1 MFSNSLT
8 EGKDGNRQRM
18 SERIHGSWVLMR
30 ESGAESLMGAKL
42 FLISLSLILLMGC
55 VSAVQETSP
64 DSTAHEMAFG
74 SVQVETKGPHPRIY
88 PAKLR
93 FFLLT
98 NEETG
103 ARSRVNVD
111 AESGVFSARLPAGRY
126 VVDRLQFSEGPF
138 RVESH
143 VQLAFHV
150 PEKKPA
156 YLGSW
161 QIELETP
168 RTIRHVR
175 IRILEEEAEFSK
187 KFSAVL
193 GSDRTPIETVL
204 PKPETFETRG
214 FMVDGQPNARYF
226 RRR

>member
-1 MFSNSLT
+1 MLLRYETGAGGMMRRMF
-8 EGKDGNRQRM
+8 
-18 SERIHGSWVLMR
+18 LMV
-30 ESGAESLMGAKL
+30 
-42 FLISLSLILLMGC
+42 LSLVGGMGC
-55 VSAVQETSP
+55 VSGVPETAT
-64 DSTAHEMAFG
+64 DATTHELAFG
-74 SVQVETKGPHPRIY
+74 YVQVETKGRYPRNF

-93 FFLLT
+93 FFFVS

-103 ARSRVNVD
+103 ARIRVNVNSQ
-111 AESGVFSARLPAGRY
+111 SGVFSIRLPTGRY

-143 VQLAFHV
+143 VQLAFRV
-150 PEKKPA
+150 PEKKLA

-175 IRILEEEAEFSK
+175 IRILEGEAEFSK
-187 KFSAVL
+187 KFAAVL
-193 GSDRTPIETVL
+193 GSDRAPIETVL

>member
-1 MFSNSLT
+1 
-8 EGKDGNRQRM
+8 M
-18 SERIHGSWVLMR
+18 SVSFF
-30 ESGAESLMGAKL
+30 A
-42 FLISLSLILLMGC
+42 SLSLVFVTGC
-55 VSAVQETSP
+55 VSGIPDPSP
-64 DSTAHEMAFG
+64 DSATHELAFG
-74 SVQVETKGPHPRIY
+74 YVRVETKGPHPRIY

-93 FFLLT
+93 FFFLT

-103 ARSRVNVD
+103 ARFRVNVD
-111 AESGVFSARLPAGRY
+111 TESGVFSVRLPVGRY
-126 VVDRLQFSEGPF
+126 VVDRVQFSEGPF

-143 VQLAFHV
+143 VELRFQV
-150 PEKKPA
+150 PEKKLA

-168 RTIRHVR
+168 RTIRGVK
-175 IRILEEEAEFSK
+175 IRILEGEAEFAK
-187 KFSAVL
+187 KFSTEL
-193 GSDRTPIETVL
+193 GVDRTPIATVL

>member
-1 MFSNSLT
+1 MRGIDHLQ
-8 EGKDGNRQRM
+8 DRR
-18 SERIHGSWVLMR
+18 RVLMNR
-30 ESGAESLMGAKL
+30 KL
-42 FLISLSLILLMGC
+42 FLASLSLVLVTGC
-55 VSAVQETSP
+55 VSAPQETPP
-64 DSTAHEMAFG
+64 DSAPHELAFG
-74 SVQVETKGPHPRIY
+74 YVRVEIKGPNPRIY

-93 FFLLT
+93 FFFLT
-98 NEETG
+98 NQETG
-103 ARSRVNVD
+103 ARSRVNVNT
-111 AESGVFSARLPAGRY
+111 ESGVFSVRLPAGRY

-150 PEKKPA
+150 LEKKLA

-168 RTIRHVR
+168 RTIRGVK
-175 IRILEEEAEFSK
+175 IRIIEGEADFSK
-187 KFSAVL
+187 KFSAEL
-193 GSDRTPIETVL
+193 GLQRTPIATVL

>member
-1 MFSNSLT
+1 M
-8 EGKDGNRQRM
+8 
-18 SERIHGSWVLMR
+18 I
-30 ESGAESLMGAKL
+30 SGTV
-42 FLISLSLILLMGC
+42 FLASLSLVLVTGC
-55 VSAVQETSP
+55 VSGLPETSP
-64 DSTAHEMAFG
+64 NATTHELAFG
-74 SVQVETKGPHPRIY
+74 YVRVETKGPHPRMF

-93 FFLLT
+93 FFLLA
-98 NEETG
+98 NEKTG

-111 AESGVFSARLPAGRY
+111 TESGVFSVRLPAGRY

-143 VQLAFHV
+143 VQLAFRV
-150 PEKKPA
+150 PEKKLA

-175 IRILEEEAEFSK
+175 IRILEGEAEFSK

-193 GSDRTPIETVL
+193 GLKRTPVATVL
-204 PKPETFETRG
+204 PTPETFETRG

>member
-1 MFSNSLT
+1 MIS
-8 EGKDGNRQRM
+8 GK
-18 SERIHGSWVLMR
+18 V
-30 ESGAESLMGAKL
+30 
-42 FLISLSLILLMGC
+42 FLASLSLVLVTGC
-55 VSAVQETSP
+55 VSGLPETFP
-64 DSTAHEMAFG
+64 DSTAHELAFG
-74 SVQVETKGPHPRIY
+74 YIQVETKGRYPRIY

-111 AESGVFSARLPAGRY
+111 TESGVFSTRLPVGRY

-143 VQLAFHV
+143 VQLAFRV
-150 PEKKPA
+150 PEKKLA

-175 IRILEEEAEFSK
+175 IRILEGEAEFSK

-193 GSDRTPIETVL
+193 GSGRTPIETVL

>member
-1 MFSNSLT
+1 MG
-8 EGKDGNRQRM
+8 GK
-18 SERIHGSWVLMR
+18 I
-30 ESGAESLMGAKL
+30 
-42 FLISLSLILLMGC
+42 FLASLSLIMVPGC
-55 VSAVQETSP
+55 VSGLQETSP
-64 DSTAHEMAFG
+64 DSTTHELAFG
-74 SVQVETKGPHPRIY
+74 YVQVETKGHNPRSF

-98 NEETG
+98 NEGTG
-103 ARSRVNVD
+103 ARTRVNVNT
-111 AESGVFSARLPAGRY
+111 ESGVFSVRLPAGRY
-126 VVDRLQFSEGPF
+126 AIDRVQFSEGPF

-143 VQLAFHV
+143 VQLTFHV
-150 PEKKPA
+150 PEKKLA

-175 IRILEEEAEFSK
+175 IRILEGEAEFSK
-187 KFSAVL
+187 KFSAEL
-193 GSDRTPIETVL
+193 GLDRTPIATVL

>member
-1 MFSNSLT
+1 MVGWDL
-8 EGKDGNRQRM
+8 R
-18 SERIHGSWVLMR
+18 SEVNGGTMI
-30 ESGAESLMGAKL
+30 SGKL
-42 FLISLSLILLMGC
+42 FLGLATVALVVVTGC
-55 VSAVQETSP
+55 ASGPPSQ
-64 DSTAHEMAFG
+64 DSTTHELAFG
-74 SVQVETKGPHPRIY
+74 YVRVETKGSHSRVF
-88 PAKLR
+88 PAKVR
-93 FFLLT
+93 SFFLT

-103 ARSRVNVD
+103 ARSRVYVNS
-111 AESGVFSARLPAGRY
+111 ESGVFSVRLPAGRY
-126 VVDRLQFSEGPF
+126 TVDRVQFSEGPF

-150 PEKKPA
+150 LKKKLT

-168 RTIRHVR
+168 RTVRHVK
-175 IRILEEEAEFSK
+175 ISILEGDADFSK

-193 GSDRTPIETVL
+193 GLDRTPIATVL

-214 FMVDGQPNARYF
+214 FMVDGQPNVRYF

>member
-1 MFSNSLT
+1 MV
-8 EGKDGNRQRM
+8 
-18 SERIHGSWVLMR
+18 HV
-30 ESGAESLMGAKL
+30 MGGTILLA
-42 FLISLSLILLMGC
+42 SLSLVLVTGC
-55 VSAVQETSP
+55 VSAVPETAP
-64 DSTAHEMAFG
+64 DSTKHELAFG
-74 SVQVETKGPHPRIY
+74 YVQVETKGRYPRIY

-103 ARSRVNVD
+103 SRTRVNVNTG
-111 AESGVFSARLPAGRY
+111 SGVFSVKLPAGRY
-126 VVDRLQFSEGPF
+126 VVDRVQFSEGPF

-143 VQLAFHV
+143 VQLTFHV
-150 PEKKPA
+150 PEKKLA

-175 IRILEEEAEFSK
+175 IRILEGDAEFSK

-193 GSDRTPIETVL
+193 GSERTPIETVL

>member
-1 MFSNSLT
+1 MINWMPRN
-8 EGKDGNRQRM
+8 KA
-18 SERIHGSWVLMR
+18 GSGRVI
-30 ESGAESLMGAKL
+30 GAKL
-42 FLISLSLILLMGC
+42 FLMSLSLVMATGC
-55 VSAVQETSP
+55 VSAATSP
-64 DSTAHEMAFG
+64 DAVTDELAFG
-74 SVQVETKGPHPRIY
+74 YVQVEIKGRYPRIY

-93 FFLLT
+93 FFFVT

-103 ARSRVNVD
+103 ARSRVNVNS
-111 AESGVFSARLPAGRY
+111 ESGVFSVRLPAGRY
-126 VVDRLQFSEGPF
+126 VVDRVQFSEGPF
-138 RVESH
+138 RVEAH
-143 VQLAFHV
+143 VQLTFQV
-150 PEKKPA
+150 PEKKLA

-175 IRILEEEAEFSK
+175 LRILEGEAEFSK

-193 GSDRTPIETVL
+193 GSERTPIATVL

>member
-1 MFSNSLT
+1 MINWMPRN
-8 EGKDGNRQRM
+8 KA
-18 SERIHGSWVLMR
+18 GSGRVI
-30 ESGAESLMGAKL
+30 GGTI
-42 FLISLSLILLMGC
+42 FLAGLAFVMATGC
-55 VSAVQETSP
+55 VSTATSP
-64 DSTAHEMAFG
+64 DSVPDELAFG
-74 SVQVETKGPHPRIY
+74 YVRVETKGPHPRIY

-103 ARSRVNVD
+103 ARFRVNVNS
-111 AESGVFSARLPAGRY
+111 ESGVFSVRLPAGRY
-126 VVDRLQFSEGPF
+126 VVDRVQFSEGPF

-143 VQLAFHV
+143 VQLTFHV
-150 PEKKPA
+150 PKKKLA

-168 RTIRHVR
+168 RTVRLVR
-175 IRILEEEAEFSK
+175 IRILEGEAKFSK

-193 GSDRTPIETVL
+193 GSERTPIETVL

>member
-1 MFSNSLT
+1 MNVYKAGT
-8 EGKDGNRQRM
+8 GDMMVGK
-18 SERIHGSWVLMR
+18 S
-30 ESGAESLMGAKL
+30 
-42 FLISLSLILLMGC
+42 FLVVASLSLVTGC
-55 VSAVQETSP
+55 VSGSQENSP
-64 DSTAHEMAFG
+64 DSTTHELAFG
-74 SVQVETKGPHPRIY
+74 YVQVETKGRYPRSY

-103 ARSRVNVD
+103 ARTRVNVNTG
-111 AESGVFSARLPAGRY
+111 SGVFSVRLPAGRY
-126 VVDRLQFSEGPF
+126 AIDRVQFSEGPF

-143 VQLAFHV
+143 VQLTFHV
-150 PEKKPA
+150 PEKKLA

-175 IRILEEEAEFSK
+175 IRILEGDTEFSK

-193 GSDRTPIETVL
+193 GSERTPIETVL

>member
-1 MFSNSLT
+1 
-8 EGKDGNRQRM
+8 
-18 SERIHGSWVLMR
+18 
-30 ESGAESLMGAKL
+30 MGAK
-42 FLISLSLILLMGC
+42 FLLVSLALVMVTGC
-55 VSAVQETSP
+55 VSGVPETSP
-64 DSTAHEMAFG
+64 DSTAHELAFG
-74 SVQVETKGPHPRIY
+74 YIQVETKGRYPRIY

-93 FFLLT
+93 FLLLT

-111 AESGVFSARLPAGRY
+111 TESGVFSIRLPAGRY

-143 VQLAFHV
+143 VQLAFRV
-150 PEKKPA
+150 PEKKLA

-175 IRILEEEAEFSK
+175 IRILEGEAEFSK

-193 GSDRTPIETVL
+193 GSKRTPITTVL

>member
-1 MFSNSLT
+1 M
-8 EGKDGNRQRM
+8 GKNLLM
-18 SERIHGSWVLMR
+18 VL
-30 ESGAESLMGAKL
+30 SLMAG
-42 FLISLSLILLMGC
+42 MGC
-55 VSAVQETSP
+55 VSGVSETSS
-64 DSTAHEMAFG
+64 DATTHELVFG
-74 SVQVETKGPHPRIY
+74 YVQVETKGRYPRMY
-88 PAKLR
+88 PARLR
-93 FFLLT
+93 FFFVS

-103 ARSRVNVD
+103 ARIRVNVNSQ
-111 AESGVFSARLPAGRY
+111 SGVFSVRLPAGRY
-126 VVDRLQFSEGPF
+126 VVDRVQFSEGPF

-143 VQLAFHV
+143 VQLTFQV
-150 PEKKPA
+150 PEKRLA

-168 RTIRHVR
+168 RTVRHVR
-175 IRILEEEAEFSK
+175 IRVLEGEAEFSR

-193 GSDRTPIETVL
+193 GSERTPIATVL

>member
-1 MFSNSLT
+1 MG
-8 EGKDGNRQRM
+8 GK
-18 SERIHGSWVLMR
+18 IF
-30 ESGAESLMGAKL
+30 GA
-42 FLISLSLILLMGC
+42 SLSLILLTGC
-55 VSAVQETSP
+55 VFAHQETSL
-64 DSTAHEMAFG
+64 DSAPHELAFG
-74 SVQVETKGPHPRIY
+74 YVRVETKGPHPRMF

-111 AESGVFSARLPAGRY
+111 TESGVFSVRLPAGPY
-126 VVDRLQFSEGPF
+126 VVDRFQFSEGPF

-143 VQLAFHV
+143 VQLTFHV
-150 PEKKPA
+150 PERKLA

-168 RTIRHVR
+168 RTIRGMK
-175 IRILEEEAEFSK
+175 IRILEGEADFSK
-187 KFSAVL
+187 KFSSEL
-193 GSDRTPIETVL
+193 GLERTPIATVL

>member
-1 MFSNSLT
+1 MV
-8 EGKDGNRQRM
+8 GQM
-18 SERIHGSWVLMR
+18 VLR
-30 ESGAESLMGAKL
+30 HETGAESVMGKIFWWAL
-42 FLISLSLILLMGC
+42 FLLTGC
-55 VSAVQETSP
+55 VSGLQ
-64 DSTAHEMAFG
+64 DSTQDLMTDELAFG
-74 SVQVETKGPHPRIY
+74 YVQVETKGRYPRMY

-93 FFLLT
+93 FFFVT

-103 ARSRVNVD
+103 ERSRVNVNSQ
-111 AESGVFSARLPAGRY
+111 SGVFSVRLPVGRY
-126 VVDRLQFSEGPF
+126 VVDRMQFSEGPF

-143 VQLAFHV
+143 VELTFHV
-150 PEKKPA
+150 PEKKLA

-168 RTIRHVR
+168 RTIRGVR
-175 IRILEEEAEFSK
+175 IRILEGEAEFSK
-187 KFSAVL
+187 KFSTEL
-193 GSDRTPIETVL
+193 GLDRTPIATVL